1 MVRDA
6 PLFYRR
12 KNMRKLKTFIK
23 GATIIGLFLGIVGF
37 TGAIFYI
44 NNKLKTLPPIDT
56 VYLNTYGTT
65 KITDKNGK
73 IIYEDTD
80 RIVQSTTYDELPD
93 LYKKGLVAVEDADFW
108 ESKGYSIKGILH
120 ALTRARGGSTIEQQ
134 LIKNTYYN
142 GGRGYNTITRK
153 IHEIFLA
160 KQMDENIS
168 KEDILTYYVNKLE
181 LGEGTTGIKAAMRA
195 YFDKSPEQ
203 YTEKTPE
210 NISQLAYLAGLG
222 QAPTAYDL
230 YTSDDGLARKD
241 LILSIWENKG
251 LITSSEAASAQ
262 KFDLKSSLATRY
274 HYQTK
279 QKEINKE
286 FQNYTQEVL
295 KEVKEL
301 GYDVTKATL
310 TIKTHLDPELYNNIK
325 NKVLSGDYLDD
336 NQEIGV
342 AVIDKDGIVVGMVG
356 GRGDSEWNRATQN
369 TRSSGSSMKPF
380 TAYGPLF
387 QYFGDKYNTA
397 SRFDTSPYTYPGTS
411 YVMQNFGGAT
421 YGILDAQ
428 QSLRWSL
435 NTPVARIDDEILGS
449 GRMKTFLNG
458 LGLDVKESYSANDG
472 IGLNVSPLQSAAAYN
487 AINNGGVYTRPRFVD
502 SIGFVDGTIK
512 KIEPRRKQAMN
523 ASVAYVLSQML
534 RGVPKQGIGSAI
546 NADIP
551 QFAGYAGKTGSV
563 AFEKGINNNYTYGP
577 GGSDAWYAS
586 ITNGGY
592 AVTIWMG
599 YDEPNTSPQI
609 PDTFKGQQTIGKNLQ
624 LMLNEGRSV
633 PNWTKPDTV
642 TQISGS
648 DLSAHYAI
656 TDAGDI
662 TTGIGA
668 SINELDAFPTIKSIV
683 PGTKADMEWY
693 NKLNKNEREKYD
705 AYQKSPEDFEN
716 DGVLKDSVYKLI
728 TGRGGN

>member
-1 MVRDA
+1 MTRFFGA
-6 PLFYRR
+6 E
-12 KNMRKLKTFIK
+12 NMRKLKTFIK

-168 KEDILTYYVNKLE
+168 KGDILTYYVNKLE

-203 YTEKTPE
+203 YVEKTPE

-222 QAPTAYDL
+222 QAPTTYDL
-230 YTSDDGLARKD
+230 YTSDDGLERKD

-262 KFDLKSSLATRY
+262 EFDLKSSLATRY

-325 NKVLSGDYLDD
+325 KKVLSGDYLDD

-387 QYFGDKYNTA
+387 QYFGDKYNTS

-421 YGILDAQ
+421 YGNLDAQ

-472 IGLNVSPLQSAAAYN
+472 IGLNISPLQSAAAYN

-551 QFAGYAGKTGSV
+551 QFSGYAGKTGSV

-592 AVTIWMG
+592 AVTVWMG

-624 LMLNEGRSV
+624 LMLNDGRNV

-668 SINELDAFPTIKSIV
+668 SINELDVFPTIKSIV
-683 PGTKADMEWY
+683 PGTKADMDWY

-716 DGVLKDSVYKLI
+716 DGVLKDSIYKLI